1 MSDVAVGSCID
12 ATGQNYSRTHV
23 SSCVFGAEGE
33 NLERR
38 RMMSLGTLQGTED
51 SGLTSFSNGSSAATH
66 SSGTT
71 HSSDENH
78 SGGGEWN
85 GDMG

>member
-1 MSDVAVGSCID
+1 M
-12 ATGQNYSRTHV
+12 
-23 SSCVFGAEGE
+23 
-33 NLERR
+33 ERR

-71 HSSDENH
+71 TSSDENH
-78 SGGGEWN
+78 CGGGEWN

>member
-1 MSDVAVGSCID
+1 
-12 ATGQNYSRTHV
+12 
-23 SSCVFGAEGE
+23 
-33 NLERR
+33 
-38 RMMSLGTLQGTED
+38 MMSLGTLQGTED

-71 HSSDENH
+71 TSSDENH
-78 SGGGEWN
+78 SGAGEWN